1 LNLRK
6 VFLRAVLPVPEVKC
20 NYTSLC
26 CRTWEILLWKR
37 HSMKFFP
44 PAANVGVM
52 SVWELFMIGIDRI
65 IENALL
71 EDIHTGDIT
80 TQAVVPG
87 KRSAVARLIAKES
100 MILAGIDV
108 AARVFALVDQEVLF
122 TAHFS
127 DGSLLKSGDV
137 IADITG
143 DAASLLQAERVAL
156 NLLQRM
162 CGIATLTT
170 RYKQA
175 VAGTGAKVVD
185 TRKTT
190 PGLRQLEKYAVRI
203 GGGNNHRSGLYDA
216 VLIKENHIA
225 AAGGLSVAV
234 ERARAFVPHTM
245 KIEVETE
252 TLDQVAEALSV
263 GADIIML
270 DNMDLETMRRAVALI
285 GGRSL
290 TEASGGV
297 TLETIAGIAAT
308 GVDIISVGALTHSAR
323 AMDIS
328 MLLGA

>member
-1 LNLRK
+1 
-6 VFLRAVLPVPEVKC
+6 
-20 NYTSLC
+20 
-26 CRTWEILLWKR
+26 
-37 HSMKFFP
+37 
-44 PAANVGVM
+44 
-52 SVWELFMIGIDRI
+52 MIGIDRI

-71 EDIHTGDIT
+71 EYIHTGDIT
-80 TQAVVPG
+80 TLAVVPE
-87 KRSAVARLIAKES
+87 KRSASARLIAKES
-100 MILAGIDV
+100 LMLAGIHV
-108 AARVFALVDQEVLF
+108 AARVFALVDPEV
-122 TAHFS
+122 HFIPRFE
-127 DGSLLKSGDV
+127 DGAVLVAGDV

-162 CGIATLTT
+162 CGIATLTA

-175 VAGTGAKVVD
+175 VSDSGAKVVD

-190 PGLRQLEKYAVRI
+190 PGLRQVEKYAVRV

-216 VLIKENHIA
+216 VLIKENHIT
-225 AAGGLSVAV
+225 AAGGIAVAV

-252 TLDQVAEALSV
+252 TLDQVAEALDA

-270 DNMDLETMRRAVALI
+270 DNMDLETMRRAVILI
-285 GGRSL
+285 GGKAL

-297 TLETIAGIAAT
+297 SLDTIADIART
-308 GVDIISVGALTHSAR
+308 GVDIVSVGALTHSAR

-328 MLLGA
+328 MLLGD

>member
-1 LNLRK
+1 
-6 VFLRAVLPVPEVKC
+6 
-20 NYTSLC
+20 
-26 CRTWEILLWKR
+26 
-37 HSMKFFP
+37 
-44 PAANVGVM
+44 
-52 SVWELFMIGIDRI
+52 MIGIDRI

-80 TQAVVPG
+80 TMAVVPE
-87 KRSAVARLIAKES
+87 KRSATARLIAKES
-100 MILAGIDV
+100 MVLAGIEV
-108 AARVFALVDQEVLF
+108 AARVFALVDPEVLF
-122 TAHFS
+122 TAHFA
-127 DGSLLKSGDV
+127 DGALITAGDV

-162 CGIATLTT
+162 CGIATLTA

-203 GGGNNHRSGLYDA
+203 GGGSNHRSGLYDA

-225 AAGGLSVAV
+225 AAGGISIAV

-252 TLDQVAEALSV
+252 TLDQVAEALAA

-285 GGRSL
+285 GECSL

-297 TLETIAGIAAT
+297 SLETITEIAAT

-328 MLLGA
+328 MLLGE